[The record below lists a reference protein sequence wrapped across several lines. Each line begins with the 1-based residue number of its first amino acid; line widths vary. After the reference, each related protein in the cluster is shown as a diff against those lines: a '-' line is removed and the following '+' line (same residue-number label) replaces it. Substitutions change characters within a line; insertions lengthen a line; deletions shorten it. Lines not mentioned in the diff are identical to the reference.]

1 MKVVHEKKTSSVVM
15 SLAGRGSSGHLT
27 LQATNSIVS
36 QIELHFFLDP
46 RGKSDLF
53 REALRN
59 AELITAARIVS

>member
-1 MKVVHEKKTSSVVM
+1 MLGEV
-15 SLAGRGSSGHLT
+15 
-27 LQATNSIVS
+27 LQATLLSNSIVS

-59 AELITAARIVS
+59 AELTTAAWIVS